1 MRGWHARKLLRWP
14 QEVDCSVDQDT
25 RPVRRF
31 YLDVFQAL
39 FLFYSTFDTAV
50 LKSMSPAQNDE
61 VTCVRVIVVTILEA
75 CGLTSIHANRYL
87 FRLCRVHTSSSIIPI
102 HANAQAFWAS

>member
-1 MRGWHARKLLRWP
+1 VRGWHARKLLRWP

-25 RPVRRF
+25 RPVRLF

-50 LKSMSPAQNDE
+50 LKSMSLHKMTKWD
-61 VTCVRVIVVTILEA
+61 VFVL
-75 CGLTSIHANRYL
+75 LL
-87 FRLCRVHTSSSIIPI
+87 
-102 HANAQAFWAS
+102 

>member
-1 MRGWHARKLLRWP
+1 L
-14 QEVDCSVDQDT
+14 
-25 RPVRRF
+25 RRF
-31 YLDVFQAL
+31 YLDIFQAL

-50 LKSMSPAQNDE
+50 LESMPPAQDDE
-61 VTCVRVIVVTILEA
+61 VRCVRVIVVTILEA
-75 CGLTSIHANRYL
+75 CGLASIYAYRYL